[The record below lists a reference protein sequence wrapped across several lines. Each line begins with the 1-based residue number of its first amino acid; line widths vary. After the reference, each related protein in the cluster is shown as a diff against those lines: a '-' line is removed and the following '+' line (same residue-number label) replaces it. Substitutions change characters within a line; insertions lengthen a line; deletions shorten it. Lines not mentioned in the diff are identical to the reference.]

1 MAKAIWRYS
10 RVGFHH
16 CSPVRMMI
24 EVLPE
29 GVATAEENAAARERY
44 RQLLTDA
51 DGFAHRFLA
60 VRGTANGIDHD

>member
-1 MAKAIWRYS
+1 MT
-10 RVGFHH
+10 
-16 CSPVRMMI
+16 I

-29 GVATAEENAAARERY
+29 GVATAEEKAAARERY

-60 VRGTANGIDHD
+60 VRGRANGIDRD